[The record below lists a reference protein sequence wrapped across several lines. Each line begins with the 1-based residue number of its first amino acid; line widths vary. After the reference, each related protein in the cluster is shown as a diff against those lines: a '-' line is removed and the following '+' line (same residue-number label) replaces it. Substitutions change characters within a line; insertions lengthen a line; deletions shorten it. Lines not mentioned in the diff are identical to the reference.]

1 MNDTSRAIFQTVLS
15 SDQTLSLVERS
26 ALQRLIEGRPD
37 SLREPAVNVDDH
49 LLVTQ
54 KRAAEILSVSRATI
68 WRMTK
73 DAVLHPVEIISG
85 TWRYRLKEILSL
97 AQNGVAGVLNES
109 CQRQKPEFAP
119 AA

>member
-15 SDQTLSLVERS
+15 SDQTISPVERG
-26 ALQRLIEGRPD
+26 ALQRLLEGRPD
-37 SLREPAVNVDDH
+37 SIREPSTTADEH
-49 LLVTQ
+49 LLITQ

-73 DAVLHPVEIISG
+73 DAVLHPVEIVPG
-85 TWRYRLKEILSL
+85 TWRYRLKEILNL
-97 AQNGVAGVLNES
+97 AQNGMEGALNEPFRRRNS
-109 CQRQKPEFAP
+109 SFAP

>member
-15 SDQTLSLVERS
+15 SDQTMSPVERG
-26 ALQRLIEGRPD
+26 ALQRLIEGRSD
-37 SLREPAVNVDDH
+37 SVREPTTNVDDH
-49 LLVTQ
+49 LLITQ

-73 DAVLHPVEIISG
+73 DAVLHPVEIVPG
-85 TWRYRLKEILSL
+85 TWRYRLREILHL
-97 AQNGVAGVLNES
+97 AQNGVAGAVNEPF
-109 CQRQKPEFAP
+109 QRRSPGFAP

>member
-15 SDQTLSLVERS
+15 SDQSFSPEERG

-37 SLREPAVNVDDH
+37 SVRKPTVNVDEH
-49 LLVTQ
+49 LLITQ

-73 DAVLHPVEIISG
+73 DAVLHPVEIVPG
-85 TWRYRLKEILSL
+85 TCRYRLKEILSL
-97 AQNGVAGVLNES
+97 AQNGVAGMLNEPFP
-109 CQRQKPEFAP
+109 RRKPVFAP

>member
-15 SDQTLSLVERS
+15 SDQSLSREERG

-37 SLREPAVNVDDH
+37 SVREPAVNVDDH
-49 LLVTQ
+49 LLITQ
-54 KRAAEILSVSRATI
+54 KRAAEILSVSRATV

-73 DAVLHPVEIISG
+73 DAVLHPVEIVPG
-85 TWRYRLKEILSL
+85 TWRYRLKEILNL
-97 AQNGVAGVLNES
+97 AQNGVAGGLNQS
-109 CQRQKPEFAP
+109 FPRRTPEFAP